1 MIPRSHGKPGTMF
14 LLGVRV
20 DNTDCETAL
29 NVVRMSVLY
38 SNDSAPT
45 KVFFTNVHTIHLA
58 RRNKEFTRVVNTAD
72 IVLPDGSGLSL
83 AGKLLQQPIIENLN
97 GTDFIPKVLR
107 EAAEHGWSV
116 YLFGGR
122 PGIAE
127 QCRRYLRGTL
137 PSLRVVGAHH
147 GHYAV
152 GEEQLIVEDI
162 NAKRPDILLV
172 ALGSPLQE
180 QWIARHAPHLHVRV
194 CFGVGGLFD
203 FISGRYKRAPMWVR
217 SLGLEWVV
225 RFVRDP
231 MTKWER
237 VFIEIPLFLLR
248 VLAKRFVPRNIRRL
262 IKQTKVVL

>member
-14 LLGVRV
+14 LLGARV

-29 NVVRMSVLY
+29 NVVRMSILY
-38 SNDSAPT
+38 SNHSVPT

-58 RRNKEFTRVVNTAD
+58 RRDKEFMRVVNTAD
-72 IVLPDGSGLSL
+72 VVLPDGSGVAL

-107 EAAEHGWSV
+107 EAAANGWSV
-116 YLFGGR
+116 YLFGGK

-127 QCRRYLRGTL
+127 QCRHFFRVKL
-137 PSLRVVGAHH
+137 PSLRIVGMHH
-147 GHYAV
+147 GHYSI
-152 GEEQLIVEDI
+152 GEEQLIVDDI
-162 NAKRPDILLV
+162 NTKRPDILLV

-180 QWIARHAPHLHVRV
+180 QWIERHTPHLQVRV

-203 FISGRYKRAPMWVR
+203 FISGRYKRAPKWVR

-225 RFVRDP
+225 RFAHDP

-237 VFIEIPLFLLR
+237 VLVEIPLFLLL
-248 VLAKRFVPRNIRRL
+248 VLAKRFVPRNVRRF